1 MTRGAVL
8 FSAFV
13 LFIFGAALYAFI
25 AMMFG
30 IGDLCAATKVNNFNY
45 VYVTTPI
52 VYHDP
57 DSTIMFVPNEAMH
70 IAAVQGAISQSA
82 AGTIGLYVV
91 KAGLPCRDPTSHA
104 PNGMAVFDQT
114 TTPPTVFDVSGP
126 AGKVTTLP
134 LSKVQGALALV
145 AGSMICVIDET
156 QVDMTVRA
164 NLTLSLGP

>member
-1 MTRGAVL
+1 MMFGSRAAL
-8 FSAFV
+8 FGIV
-13 LFIFGAALYAFI
+13 LYAFM
-25 AMMFG
+25 AMIFG
-30 IGDLCAATKVNNFNY
+30 IDNLCAATKVNNFNY

-70 IAAVQGAISQSA
+70 IAAVQGAISLPA
-82 AGTIGLYVV
+82 AGTIGLYIT
-91 KAGLPCRDPTSHA
+91 KAGLPCRDPVSHA
-104 PNGMAVFDQT
+104 PNGVAVFDQA

-145 AGSMICVIDET
+145 AGSMVCVIDET